1 MFDSP
6 SRNDDYC
13 VQIALVTHGDTFLGR
28 VSMKPFVATLVF
40 VFSVDVAF
48 AHSPLQQTSP
58 ADGDSLSRAPATI
71 TLTYQRGMRMTR
83 IRWSRDDGDNGLID
97 LDGRS
102 GFATKFSLPFTGQ
115 GRGVYTIEWRGLGDD
130 GHPQSGVFA
139 FTVE

>member
-13 VQIALVTHGDTFLGR
+13 AQFALVTRGGTFQGR
-28 VSMKPFVATLVF
+28 TSMKPLVAILVF
-40 VFSVDVAF
+40 VFSVGVAC
-48 AHSPLQQTSP
+48 AHSPLQQSSP
-58 ADGDSLSRAPATI
+58 ADGDSLSSAPATI

-83 IRWSRDDGDNGLID
+83 IKWSRDDGNSGQID
-97 LDGRS
+97 LDGQS
-102 GFATKFSLPFTGQ
+102 GFATEFSLPFTGQ